1 MDTQVLERHLKSM
14 PQVWFQKNYA
24 RKFYQLRHVRGCRLQ
39 SIHIRLCDLH
49 IRLCD
54 GLWKGSS
61 VMTMRLQKVVV
72 LSTTE
77 AKYMP
82 AVEDRKELI
91 WIKNFLS
98 ELGTR
103 KIPTL

>member
-1 MDTQVLERHLKSM
+1 M

-39 SIHIRLCDLH
+39 SIHIRLCD
-49 IRLCD
+49 D
-54 GLWKGSS
+54 LWKGSN
-61 VMTMRLQKVVV
+61 VMTMTLRKVVV
-72 LSTTE
+72 LSTIE
-77 AKYMP
+77 AEYM
-82 AVEDRKELI
+82 AVVEARKELT

-103 KIPTL
+103 KILTL